1 MSFDVFLGIDQTGA
15 VTKSGLPQPLPTAIV
30 YKDGGAMW
38 ILESDLYLPNLTRRS
53 TESLI
58 KDIDPRLE
66 IEKSAIILDSALG
79 LAKDIFPKNKNIFD
93 LMQRAHHFSYH
104 GKRFGEKTAHAFF
117 AQFIEKN
124 PAHIPQR
131 QCEIIAHEKSVFQS
145 HAFQKNLSTG
155 TFRAW
160 SELGSASEKWFSLW
174 PMDEAP
180 AKGPWLFEAYPD
192 LLWKKLVKSPTKD
205 PVALKAFLS
214 AQKLVKLHP
223 SVSKSLASI
232 DFCDAVILAYA
243 GLVFQKRRQLFKNPK
258 IASPKK
264 EGWILGL

>member
-1 MSFDVFLGIDQTGA
+1 M
-15 VTKSGLPQPLPTAIV
+15 
-30 YKDGGAMW
+30 
-38 ILESDLYLPNLTRRS
+38 
-53 TESLI
+53 
-58 KDIDPRLE
+58 
-66 IEKSAIILDSALG
+66 
-79 LAKDIFPKNKNIFD
+79 
-93 LMQRAHHFSYH
+93 
-104 GKRFGEKTAHAFF
+104 
-117 AQFIEKN
+117 
-124 PAHIPQR
+124 
-131 QCEIIAHEKSVFQS
+131 
-145 HAFQKNLSTG
+145 
-155 TFRAW
+155 
-160 SELGSASEKWFSLW
+160 
-174 PMDEAP
+174 
-180 AKGPWLFEAYPD
+180 FEAYPD